1 MEIYDIDKDL
11 NKLLNEPGMNDALKK
26 LRHAIL
32 WGRFGGYVPTA
43 ILVLGACC
51 SLFFKDKA
59 KNLIAIISIIFLC
72 LIVSMLLLKLIDRKT
87 RNKLYHSDYKISKI
101 ISIKCTGYNLEY
113 LVYILNLRIQRSKHA
128 NDIYKKSIKLSLSLL
143 GINVS
148 YFIYSMIKY
157 LFKDIKFN
165 VYGVFEA
172 SAIITFLLLVVSLS
186 FDIYDAFIN
195 NSIKAEKWQ
204 YLLKH
209 VTKLELKSKKA
220 KN

>member
-1 MEIYDIDKDL
+1 MKIYDIDKDL
-11 NKLLNEPGMNDALKK
+11 NKLLNEPGMNDALKEYG
-26 LRHAIL
+26 HTIL
-32 WGRFGGYVPTA
+32 WGRFLGYVPIA
-43 ILVLGACC
+43 MLVAGACC

-59 KNLIAIISIIFLC
+59 KNLITIIFIILLC
-72 LIVSMLLLKLIDRKT
+72 LIVSRLLLKSIDRQT
-87 RNKLYHSDYKISKI
+87 RNKLYCLDYKISKI

-113 LVYILNLRIQRSKHA
+113 LVYILNLRIQRSKHS
-128 NDIYKKSIKLSLSLL
+128 NNNYKKTIKLSLSLL

-148 YFIYSMIKY
+148 YRIYSMIKF
-157 LFKDIKFN
+157 LFDGIKFN
-165 VYGVFEA
+165 VSGVFET

-186 FDIYDAFIN
+186 FEIYDSFIN
-195 NSIKAEKWQ
+195 NSIKVEKWQ

>member
-1 MEIYDIDKDL
+1 MKIYDPDKDL
-11 NKLLNEPGMNDALKK
+11 NKLLNEPGMNDALKEYG
-26 LRHAIL
+26 HAIL
-32 WGRFGGYVPTA
+32 WRRLGGYGPTA

-59 KNLIAIISIIFLC
+59 KNLIAIIFIIFVC
-72 LIVSMLLLKLIDRKT
+72 LIVSRLLLKLIDRKT

-101 ISIKCTGYNLEY
+101 IYIKCAGYNLEY
-113 LVYILNLRIQRSKHA
+113 LVYILNLRIQQSKHA

-148 YFIYSMIKY
+148 YFIYYMIKS
-157 LFKDIKFN
+157 LFADIKFN
-165 VYGVFEA
+165 VYGVFET

-186 FDIYDAFIN
+186 FEIYDSFIN
-195 NSIKAEKWQ
+195 NSIKVEKWQ